1 MSSSNRT
8 ASVLQYT
15 SIDEIPK
22 IREHLKATYNSGRLL
37 PLEYRKQ
44 QLLRL
49 VHLVEDN
56 HARFEEA
63 FKVDLGRHALEV
75 TGVELNNTVMDLMHL
90 HDNFETWAK
99 PEKPGFNLKFGA
111 FGPVIRRVPKGVVL
125 VVGPFNFPLFS
136 TLCFLGGAIVTGN
149 ACVVKMSELTPNVSA
164 TLTELLP
171 RYLDQDLFRVVNG
184 GISETTAVL
193 QLQWDHIVFTGS
205 AAVGRIIA
213 TAAAKHL
220 TPTTLE
226 LGALIGA
233 PGWPT
238 VGNTPSLSVDSKLW
252 TKALNAG
259 QTCTT
264 VNHIFV
270 PYEAQDAL
278 VEAFTKVYKEFFPEG
293 PEKAPISTLVTDVA
307 FKRIKGLSEKT
318 KGEIVCGGQWDE
330 GRRWMAPTIL
340 KNVALDDAVM
350 ENELFGP
357 ILPIVPVKDFQD
369 AIDWTN
375 SRSHPLAIYAFTDD
389 AEFKEYGK
397 SDSFL
402 NRGFDNSLPFAILND
417 TNLQTIIP
425 GLPFGGVGGSG
436 YGMVKG
442 HYIFDTLSHMR
453 ATCESPWYVD
463 MILGWRFPPYTDAK
477 IKQAAA
483 LKPRI
488 PPLNPTWGTT
498 SQVDRQ
504 PWYL

>member
-1 MSSSNRT
+1 MSPSKGT

-15 SIDEIPK
+15 PIDEIPK

-49 VHLVEDN
+49 IHLVEGN
-56 HARFEEA
+56 YARFEEA
-63 FKVDLGRHALEV
+63 FKVDLGRHAVEV
-75 TGVELNNTVMDLMHL
+75 TGAELNNTVMDLMYL

-99 PEKPGFNLKFGA
+99 PEKPGFNLKFWA

-125 VVGPFNFPLFS
+125 VVGPFN
-136 TLCFLGGAIVTGN
+136 GGAIVTGN

-184 GISETTAVL
+184 GIPETTAVL

-213 TAAAKHL
+213 IAAAKHL

-226 LGALIGA
+226 LGGQCPVFCDPKMDMYLTARRL
-233 PGWPT
+233 
-238 VGNTPSLSVDSKLW
+238 LW
-252 TKALNAG
+252 AKALNAG

-293 PEKAPISTLVTDVA
+293 PERAPISTLVTDVA
-307 FKRIKGLSEKT
+307 FKRIRGLSEKT

-340 KNVALDDAVM
+340 KNVALDDTVM

-357 ILPIVPVKDFQD
+357 ILPIVPVRDFQD

-375 SRSHPLAIYAFTDD
+375 SRSHPLAVYAFTDD
-389 AEFKEYGK
+389 AKFKEYGK
-397 SDSFL
+397 SNTHSGQFVV
-402 NRGFDNSLPFAILND
+402 ND
-417 TNLQTIIP
+417 TTLQTIIP
-425 GLPFGGVGGSG
+425 GLPFGGVGESG

-442 HYIFDTLSHMR
+442 RYIFDTLSHMR
-453 ATCESPWYVD
+453 ATCESPWFVD
-463 MILGWRFPPYTDAK
+463 SMVLGWRFPPYTDAK
-477 IKQAAA
+477 VKQAAA
-483 LKPRI
+483 LKPRV
-488 PPLNPTWGTT
+488 PPLNPSWG
-498 SQVDRQ
+498 SMLRSWM
-504 PWYL
+504 PF